1 MLKSIIYLG
10 SVWITFRTEFM
21 DDTGTLKANN
31 FVDIFKC
38 QKILKKYVASLLQIS
53 REISLSLI

>member
-21 DDTGTLKANN
+21 DETGTLKANN

-38 QKILKKYVASLLQIS
+38 RKTLKICCK
-53 REISLSLI
+53 LIANFKRN